1 MVIRKEQMDAF
12 QRAAERSYEMRLVHF
27 LQSQFPD
34 AAHEDEASLLEGIRG
49 QIAKARGYG
58 LLTEQQIAAYITS
71 AWLLGGD
78 FDLEFPAAKQMLR
91 SNVTP
96 DDKSDWLEQFTEE
109 LFDRLEQ
116 RI

>member
-1 MVIRKEQMDAF
+1 VLIRKEQMNAF
-12 QRAAERSYEMRLVHF
+12 QQATDSIYEMRLFHF
-27 LQSQFPD
+27 LQNQFPD
-34 AAHEDEASLLEGIRG
+34 AAREAEVSLVEGIKA

-58 LLTEQQIAAYITS
+58 LLTERQIAVYITS
-71 AWLLGGD
+71 AWLMGGD
-78 FDLEFPAAKQMLR
+78 FDQEFPAAREMLR

-96 DDKSDWLEQFTEE
+96 DDKSDWLERFTEE